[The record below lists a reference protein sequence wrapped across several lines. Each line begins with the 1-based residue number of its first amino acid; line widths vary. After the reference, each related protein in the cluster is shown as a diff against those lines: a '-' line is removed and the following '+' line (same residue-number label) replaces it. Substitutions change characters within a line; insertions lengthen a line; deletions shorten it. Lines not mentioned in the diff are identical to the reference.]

1 MTERKKIGVS
11 FTKTNFD
18 NYVNWFASSNLSD
31 DVELITLSFEENNTS
46 DFETC
51 SGFILTGG
59 VDVHPSY
66 YQGELNY
73 ENSPGEFQLD
83 RDQFEEKIYRYA
95 QQNQVPLL
103 AICRGL
109 QLVNVLE
116 GGKLIQD
123 LGSEGNKKHRKITED
138 KIHQIDIMN
147 ESLMHEITG
156 ATSGMVNSAHHQ
168 SIDPNHLGDN
178 LMVVAKDS
186 HGSVIE
192 AIEFKDKTNKAFML
206 CVQYHPERM
215 DKKEQNPLS
224 QKIKENFLTAV
235 RNN

>member
-1 MTERKKIGVS
+1 MKAKKKIGVS
-11 FTKTNFD
+11 FTKTNFE
-18 NYVNWFASSNLSD
+18 NYINWFNPSDLSVD
-31 DVELITLSFEENNTS
+31 IEIITLSFLDNNIAEINQC
-46 DFETC
+46 D
-51 SGFILTGG
+51 GFVLTGG

-66 YQGELNY
+66 YGGPEIYTNC
-73 ENSPGEFQLD
+73 PAKFQLN
-83 RDQFEEKIYRYA
+83 RDKFEEKIYRYA
-95 QQNQVPLL
+95 QQNQLPLL

-123 LGSEGNKKHRKITED
+123 LSIEENKKHKKEIAD
-138 KIHQIDIMN
+138 KIHKIDIAHG
-147 ESLMHEITG
+147 SLMHEITG
-156 ATSGMVNSAHHQ
+156 TTSGMVNSAHHQ
-168 SIDPNHLGDN
+168 SIDPNHLGEN

-186 HGSVIE
+186 HGPIIE

-215 DKKEQNPLS
+215 ENKEQNPLS

>member
-1 MTERKKIGVS
+1 MKAKKKIGIS
-11 FTKTNFD
+11 FTKTNFE
-18 NYVNWFASSNLSD
+18 NYVNWFSPSDLSD
-31 DVELITLSFEENNTS
+31 DLEIVKLSFMDNNI
-46 DFETC
+46 DEINQCDAFV
-51 SGFILTGG
+51 LTGG
-59 VDVHPSY
+59 VDVDPSY
-66 YQGELNY
+66 YGGPEIYTNC
-73 ENSPGEFQLD
+73 PAKFQKD

-95 QQNQVPLL
+95 QQNQLPLL

-123 LGSEGNKKHRKITED
+123 LGIEENNKHKKGSAD
-138 KIHQIDIMN
+138 KIHEIEIMDG
-147 ESLMHEITG
+147 SLMHQITST
-156 ATSGMVNSAHHQ
+156 TSGMVNSAHHQ
-168 SIDPNHLGDN
+168 SIDPNHIGEN
-178 LMVVAKDS
+178 LMVSAKDS
-186 HGSVIE
+186 HGTIIE

-215 DKKEQNPLS
+215 EKKEQNPLS

>member
-1 MTERKKIGVS
+1 MTDRKKIGVG
-11 FTKTNFD
+11 FTKTNFN
-18 NYVNWFASSNLSD
+18 NYVNWFNSTDLSN
-31 DVELITLSFEENNTS
+31 DVELVTLSFEQNNTS
-46 DFETC
+46 DFESC

-66 YQGELNY
+66 YDGTLNY
-73 ENSPGEFQLD
+73 ENSPGEFQLG

-95 QQNQVPLL
+95 QLHQVPLL

-123 LGSEGNKKHRKITED
+123 LGADGNKKHKKATED

-147 ESLMHEITG
+147 GSLMHEITG
-156 ATSGMVNSAHHQ
+156 TTSGFVNSAHHQ

-186 HGSVIE
+186 HGTVIE

>member
-1 MTERKKIGVS
+1 MKAKKKIGLS
-11 FTKTNFD
+11 FTKTNFN
-18 NYVNWFASSNLSD
+18 NYVNWFNSTDLSN
-31 DVELITLSFEENNTS
+31 DVELVTLSFEENNNDDIS
-46 DFETC
+46 TC

-66 YQGELNY
+66 YDGALNY
-73 ENSPGEFQLD
+73 ENRPAEFQKD

-95 QQNQVPLL
+95 QQNQLPLL

-123 LGSEGNKKHRKITED
+123 LGAEGNKKHRKITDD
-138 KIHQIDIMN
+138 KTHQIEITN
-147 ESLMHEITG
+147 GSLMHEIIG
-156 ATSGMVNSAHHQ
+156 TSSGIVNSAHHQ
-168 SIDPNHLGDN
+168 SIEPNHLGEN
-178 LMVVAKDS
+178 LMVSAKDS
-186 HGSVIE
+186 HGTVIE

-215 DKKEQNPLS
+215 DKKDQNPLS

>member
-1 MTERKKIGVS
+1 MKAKKKIGVS
-11 FTKTNFD
+11 FTKTNFE
-18 NYVNWFASSNLSD
+18 NYVNWFSPSDLSD
-31 DVELITLSFEENNTS
+31 DFEIIVLSFQENNIEDIS
-46 DFETC
+46 HCDAFV
-51 SGFILTGG
+51 LTGG
-59 VDVHPSY
+59 VDVHPKY
-66 YQGELNY
+66 YGGLEIYTNC
-73 ENSPGEFQLD
+73 PAEFQQE

-123 LGSEGNKKHRKITED
+123 LGTVENNKHKKGSAD
-138 KIHQIDIMN
+138 KIHEIEITN
-147 ESLMHEITG
+147 GSLMHEITG
-156 ATSGMVNSAHHQ
+156 ATSGNVNSAHHQ
-168 SIDPNHLGDN
+168 CIDPNHLGEN
-178 LMVVAKDS
+178 LMVSAKDS
-186 HGSVIE
+186 HGTVIE

-215 DKKEQNPLS
+215 EKKEQNPLS

>member
-1 MTERKKIGVS
+1 MKAKKKIGVS

-18 NYVNWFASSNLSD
+18 NYVNWFSKSDLSD
-31 DVELITLSFEENNTS
+31 DLEIVKLSFIDNNI
-46 DFETC
+46 DEINQC
-51 SGFILTGG
+51 DGFVLTGG
-59 VDVHPSY
+59 VDVDPSY
-66 YQGELNY
+66 YDGAKIYTNC
-73 ENSPGEFQLD
+73 PAEFQKD
-83 RDQFEEKIYRYA
+83 RDQFEEKIYRYS
-95 QQNQVPLL
+95 QQNQLPLL

-123 LGSEGNKKHRKITED
+123 LGVEENKKHKKEIAD
-138 KIHQIDIMN
+138 KIHEIEIMSG
-147 ESLMHEITG
+147 SLIHEITG
-156 ATSGMVNSAHHQ
+156 TSSGMVNSAHHQ
-168 SIDPNHLGDN
+168 SIDPNHLGEN

-186 HGSVIE
+186 HGPIIE

-215 DKKEQNPLS
+215 ENKEQNPLS

>member
-1 MTERKKIGVS
+1 MKAKKKIGVS
-11 FTKTNFD
+11 FTKTNFE
-18 NYVNWFASSNLSD
+18 NYVNWFSKSDLSD
-31 DVELITLSFEENNTS
+31 DLEIVVLSFLENNIE
-46 DFETC
+46 DINQC
-51 SGFILTGG
+51 DGFVLTGG
-59 VDVHPSY
+59 VDVDPSY
-66 YQGELNY
+66 YDGPKIYTNC
-73 ENSPGEFQLD
+73 PDEFQKN

-95 QQNQVPLL
+95 QLNQLQLL

-123 LGSEGNKKHRKITED
+123 LGIEENNKHKKGSTD
-138 KIHQIDIMN
+138 KIHEIEIMHG
-147 ESLMHEITG
+147 SLMHQIT
-156 ATSGMVNSAHHQ
+156 ATTSGMVNSAHHQ
-168 SIDPNHLGDN
+168 SIDPNHLGEN
-178 LMVVAKDS
+178 LMVAAKVS
-186 HGSVIE
+186 HGSIIE

-215 DKKEQNPLS
+215 EKKEQNPLS

>member
-1 MTERKKIGVS
+1 MKAKKKIGVS
-11 FTKTNFD
+11 FTKTNFN
-18 NYVNWFASSNLSD
+18 NYVNWFSPSDLSD
-31 DVELITLSFEENNTS
+31 DLEIVELSFIENNI
-46 DFETC
+46 DEIHQC
-51 SGFILTGG
+51 DGFVLTGG

-66 YQGELNY
+66 YGGPETYTNC
-73 ENSPGEFQLD
+73 PAKFQKD

-95 QQNQVPLL
+95 QQNQLPLL

-123 LGSEGNKKHRKITED
+123 LGVEENIKHKKETAD
-138 KIHQIDIMN
+138 KIHQIEITN
-147 ESLMHEITG
+147 GSLMHEITG
-156 ATSGMVNSAHHQ
+156 SSSGIVNSAHHQ
-168 SIDPNHLGDN
+168 SIDPNHLGEN
-178 LMVVAKDS
+178 LMVSAKDS
-186 HGSVIE
+186 HGTLIE
-192 AIEFKDKTNKAFML
+192 AIEFKNKTNKAFML

-215 DKKEQNPLS
+215 ENREQNPLS

>member
-11 FTKTNFD
+11 FTKTNLT
-18 NYVNWFASSNLSD
+18 NYVNWFSSHDLSYD
-31 DVELITLSFEENNTS
+31 LEIVELSFIENNI
-46 DFETC
+46 DEIYQC
-51 SGFILTGG
+51 DGFVLTGG

-66 YQGELNY
+66 YGGPEIYTNC
-73 ENSPGEFQLD
+73 PAEFQKD

-123 LGSEGNKKHRKITED
+123 LGTVENNKHKKESAD
-138 KIHQIDIMN
+138 KIHEIEIIHG
-147 ESLMHEITG
+147 SLMHHVT
-156 ATSGMVNSAHHQ
+156 ATTSGMVNSAHHQ
-168 SIDPNHLGDN
+168 CIDPNHLGEN
-178 LMVVAKDS
+178 LMVSAKDS
-186 HGSVIE
+186 HGNVIE

>member
-1 MTERKKIGVS
+1 MKARKKIGVS
-11 FTKTNFD
+11 YTKTNFE
-18 NYVNWFASSNLSD
+18 NYVNWFSQSDLSD
-31 DVELITLSFEENNTS
+31 DLEIVKLSFIDNNI
-46 DFETC
+46 DEIHQC
-51 SGFILTGG
+51 DGFVLTGG
-59 VDVHPSY
+59 VDVDPSY
-66 YQGELNY
+66 YDGPKIYTNCP
-73 ENSPGEFQLD
+73 NEFQQD

-95 QQNQVPLL
+95 QQNQLPLL

-123 LGSEGNKKHRKITED
+123 LGVEGNKKHRKITED
-138 KIHQIDIMN
+138 KTHQIEITN

-156 ATSGMVNSAHHQ
+156 TSSGIVNSAHHQ
-168 SIDPNHLGDN
+168 SIDPNHLGEN
-178 LMVVAKDS
+178 LMVSAKDS
-186 HGSVIE
+186 HGTIIE

-215 DKKEQNPLS
+215 EKKEQNPLS